1 MNRIPI
7 DLDLSPLIGLEI
19 IQVAIGQNEVVIQL
33 YPTGAI
39 RLEGSWMLKD
49 KGGEIIDQSMDHSER
64 EVWRIHKIIG
74 RKILDCIVRDEKHL
88 DLLFDDFILQLED
101 DSDHF
106 ETFSIEHLS
115 LKLYV

>member
-1 MNRIPI
+1 
-7 DLDLSPLIGLEI
+7 
-19 IQVAIGQNEVVIQL
+19 
-33 YPTGAI
+33 
-39 RLEGSWMLKD
+39 
-49 KGGEIIDQSMDHSER
+49 
-64 EVWRIHKIIG
+64 
-74 RKILDCIVRDEKHL
+74 VRDEKHL